1 MGNYSKT
8 PSSELTVAQDHGYCA
23 VRFQQ
28 GKPVLDRELNLA
40 VDLAGPSRLASM
52 YLGNGVAAG
61 TNGFL
66 VSNLN
71 VGANDFTIS
80 AGRCLVNG
88 LEAVLLA
95 DTTYRT
101 QPTKTN
107 VTALP
112 SGASNVY
119 LHVFTR
125 EVNGAEDSA
134 LLNPGDVKLE
144 TSVRDKVEWE
154 VLVSARAIDTPGHF
168 LLATIN
174 TAPPTVNDRR
184 RLNLALSACRD
195 EMDAAR
201 GSAVSLAARLQQS
214 LAANGALLPNSV
226 TQDRLAASAVALPQL
241 KQANVFSG
249 SVTVAPATE
258 NSLVFLTT
266 SRHAIIF
273 TSVVMTAGTGLATWR
288 EFVSLTTVGA
298 NTTFNRGL
306 RIKNENPAGGATIT
320 VVIQAIEVAQS

>member
-8 PSSELTVAQDHGYCA
+8 PSSELAAAQDQGYCA

-40 VDLAGPSRLASM
+40 ADLASPRGLVFT

-88 LEAVLLA
+88 LEAVPLSDA
-95 DTTYRT
+95 RYRT

-107 VTALP
+107 VTTLP
-112 SGASNVY
+112 AGASNIY

-134 LLNPGDVKLE
+134 LLNPGDVKFE

-154 VLVSARAIDTPGHF
+154 VLVSATVISSPAHY

-174 TAPPTVNDRR
+174 TAPPAVNDRR

-201 GSAVSLAARLQQS
+201 GSATSLSARLQQS
-214 LAANGALLPNSV
+214 LAANGALLPNSI
-226 TQDRLAASAVALPQL
+226 TQDKLAVSAVALPQL
-241 KQANVFSG
+241 KANVFSG
-249 SVTVAPATE
+249 SITVAPATE
-258 NSLVFLTT
+258 NSLVFFTN
-266 SRHAIIF
+266 SRHAMIF
-273 TSVVMTAGTGLATWR
+273 TSGVMTAGTGIVTWR

-298 NTTFNRGL
+298 NTIFNRGL
-306 RIKNENPAGGATIT
+306 RIKNENPAGGAAIT
-320 VVIQAIEVAQS
+320 VAIQAIEIAQS